1 MLSINFYLREPLAD
15 RETPIVMRLILDGK
29 KLKYATAEKI
39 HPAYWDSDRQRAR
52 TSKFYMHGLELNV
65 YLENLYNYAVTAYR
79 EIQHAQDGEQPSLP
93 GIKERIDR
101 KLNRVTETKVTLFDF
116 YEKLITQ
123 SQSGVR
129 LNLKTGKPINGN
141 TIKTYF
147 TTLRHLREFASA
159 RKKKIDFNDINLS
172 FYSEYTEYLMK
183 TVKLSTNTI
192 GKHIQIL
199 KLVMNEAMELGLNNN
214 ISHKSKRFAVLREKS
229 DSIYLNKDDLLE
241 IEQFDLSRYPK
252 LERVRDLFLVGCYTG
267 LRYSDYSILKPENI
281 RDGLI
286 EITQVKTNDPVVIPV
301 HDVVARI
308 MAKYGGLLPR
318 SLSNQKT
325 NDYLKD
331 LGEMIPCLSKEVVRS
346 FTKEG
351 KRQQTRHEKWELLT
365 THTAR
370 RSFATNEYLAGTPTL
385 TIMAITGHKTE
396 KAFLRYIKLVPS
408 DHARL
413 MKAHWERRKLAAAAS
428 MEVKGV

>member
-29 KLKYATAEKI
+29 KLKYASAEKI
-39 HPAYWDSDRQRAR
+39 HPAYWDSGRQRAK
-52 TSKFYMHGLELNV
+52 TSKQYMHGLELNV
-65 YLENLYNYAVTAYR
+65 YLENLYNCAVTAYR
-79 EIQHAQDGEQPSLP
+79 EVQHVQVGARPSLAD
-93 GIKERIDR
+93 IKARIDR
-101 KLNRVTETKVTLFDF
+101 KLNRVIETRVTFFDF
-116 YEKLITQ
+116 YEKMINQTR
-123 SQSGVR
+123 SGVR
-129 LNLKTGKPINGN
+129 LNLKTGKPMTVN
-141 TIKTYF
+141 TIKTYV
-147 TTLRHLREFASA
+147 TALRHLREFGAA
-159 RKKKIDFNDINLS
+159 KKKKIDFNDINLT

-241 IEQFDLSRYPK
+241 IERFDLSRYPK

-308 MAKYGGLLPR
+308 MVKYGGLLPR

-325 NDYLKD
+325 NEYLKD
-331 LGEMIPCLSKEVVRS
+331 LGEMIPCLFKEVVRS

-351 KRQQTRHEKWELLT
+351 IRQQTRHEKWELLT

-413 MKAHWERRKLAAAAS
+413 MKAHWEKRKLAL
-428 MEVKGV
+428 EVPIEIKER

>member
-1 MLSINFYLREPLAD
+1 MLSINFYLREPRAD
-15 RETPIVMRLILDGK
+15 KETPIIMRLILNGEK
-29 KLKYATAEKI
+29 MKYSTGERTY
-39 HPAYWDSDRQRAR
+39 PAYWDSDRQRAR
-52 TSKFYMHGLELNV
+52 TSKVFTHGLELNV
-65 YLENLYNYAVTAYR
+65 FLENLYNLAVRAYR
-79 EIQHAQDGEQPSLP
+79 ELQHGQDGAELSLQN
-93 GIKERIDR
+93 IKRHIDR
-101 KLNRVTETKVTLFDF
+101 KLNRSVEAKVDF
-116 YEKLITQ
+116 FSFFEKMIAQ
-123 SQSGVR
+123 SQCGVR
-129 LNLKTGKPINGN
+129 MNLKTGKPIMDN
-141 TIKTYF
+141 TIRTYV
-147 TTLRHLREFASA
+147 TTLRHLREFGTAA
-159 RKKKIDFNDINLS
+159 RKKIDFNDITLN

-183 TVKLSTNTI
+183 TAKLSTNTI
-192 GKHIQIL
+192 GKHIQII
-199 KLVMNEAMELGLNNN
+199 KLIMNEAMEMGFNNN
-214 ISHKSKRFAVLREKS
+214 IAHKSRRFVVLREKS
-229 DSIYLNKDDLLE
+229 DSIYLNKDELGE
-241 IEQFDLSRYPK
+241 IESFDLSRYPK
-252 LERVRDLFLVGCYTG
+252 LERVRDLFLVGCFTG

-301 HDVVARI
+301 HDTVARI
-308 MAKYGGLLPR
+308 IAKYGGQLPR

-331 LGEMIPCLSKEVVRS
+331 LGEMIPCLSKEVVKS
-346 FTKEG
+346 FTKGG

-413 MKAHWERRKLAAAAS
+413 MKAHWERRKLENKVTADA
-428 MEVKGV
+428 